1 MELLKKLKGKY
12 NLFASKLVTRR
23 ELYLCVVAMAV
34 LLELC

>member
-1 MELLKKLKGKY
+1 MKLLKKLRYKY
-12 NLFASKLVTRR
+12 DLFASKLVTRR